1 MTVRTRKLGLRVA
14 ALAAA
19 GLVLT
24 ACNDD
29 LTDAGPAASSAAGSP
44 TAGASPTGKGKA
56 KEPANGGKPSTRP
69 SGGTATGTDKAAQ
82 AKMGKLALTAA
93 EWETYA
99 ADGDDDTGT
108 ANYVMDKSCAFVPDG
123 TAVKGLTAAVA
134 RFVKQDHESDTTF
147 ASTEADQF
155 ASVADARQELQSFRE
170 NDQRCPNHTDGDDKY
185 TGVHAGKA
193 PAVPGAE
200 EVYVEEGK
208 ATYPT
213 TDGGRTDPRDFVF
226 ILARKGTVVVKV
238 FLDVDP
244 NFNAATSK
252 DDARAAIAKLAAKW

>member
-1 MTVRTRKLGLRVA
+1 MTVRARKLGLRVA

-29 LTDAGPAASSAAGSP
+29 LTDAGAAPSTAAGSP
-44 TAGASPTGKGKA
+44 TASASPTGKGKA
-56 KEPANGGKPSTRP
+56 KEPANGGKPSTKP

-99 ADGDDDTGT
+99 ADGDDSTSTDNST
-108 ANYVMDKSCAFVPDG
+108 MDKSCVYASDG
-123 TAVKGLTAAVA
+123 TAVKGRTATVT

-155 ASVADARQELQSFRE
+155 ATVADARQEIQSFRE
-170 NDQRCPNHTDGDDKY
+170 YDQRCPSYTQDDDKY

-193 PAVPGAE
+193 PAVPGAD
-200 EVYVEEGK
+200 EVYVDEGK

-213 TDGGRTDPRDFVF
+213 TDGGRTDPRDFIF

>member
-1 MTVRTRKLGLRVA
+1 MTVRARNLGLRVA

-44 TAGASPTGKGKA
+44 SASASHTGKA
-56 KEPANGGKPSTRP
+56 KEPANGGKPSTKP
-69 SGGTATGTDKAAQ
+69 SGGTAAGTDKAAQ

-99 ADGDDDTGT
+99 ADGDDDTST
-108 ANYVMDKSCAFVPDG
+108 DNSTMDKSCAFVPDG
-123 TAVKGLTAAVA
+123 TAVQGLTAAVA

-155 ASVADARQELQSFRE
+155 ATVADARREVQSFRE
-170 NDQRCPNHTDGDDKY
+170 YDQRCPNYTQDDDKY

-193 PAVPGAE
+193 PAVPGAD
-200 EVYVEEGK
+200 EVYLDEGK

-226 ILARKGTVVVKV
+226 IVARKGTVVVKV
-238 FLDVDP
+238 SLDADP
-244 NFNAATSK
+244 NFNATTSK
-252 DDARAAIAKLAAKW
+252 DDARAAMAKLAAKW

>member
-1 MTVRTRKLGLRVA
+1 MTVRARKLGLRVA

-29 LTDAGPAASSAAGSP
+29 LTDAGAAPSSAAGSP
-44 TAGASPTGKGKA
+44 AASASPTGKGKA
-56 KEPANGGKPSTRP
+56 KEPANGGKPGTKP

-82 AKMGKLALTAA
+82 ARMGKLALTAA

-99 ADGDDDTGT
+99 ADVDDSTSTD
-108 ANYVMDKSCAFVPDG
+108 NYVMDKSCANVPDG
-123 TAVKGLTAAVA
+123 TAVKGLTATVT

-155 ASVADARQELQSFRE
+155 ASVADAHQEVQAFRE
-170 NDQRCPNHTDGDDKY
+170 NAQRCPNYTEDDDKY

-193 PAVPGAE
+193 PAVPGAD
-200 EVYVEEGK
+200 EVYLDEGK

-226 ILARKGTVVVKV
+226 IAARKGTVVVKV